1 MFKRLILLTF
11 SLIILNFY
19 TPNVVANECEGSPWS
34 KTILENNLKNT
45 KDNIPQKFPFLEER
59 NDTGIFLDFK
69 WDEDLKKIVI
79 KRNKD
84 KYPIVRFSLFNK
96 IEIKQGSIIKSIE
109 GNDLSNLSDDQLNA
123 ILFQNLN
130 SGSLQLELK
139 NGKKINVAAK
149 PYKLND
155 FKLVNFQL
163 NSIQNIDSKKGIIEI
178 SFESFFE
185 NNRPDLL
192 DTLIKNNF
200 DYDEGNEEAV
210 CESVLEQIN
219 FPIKALEYNEFK
231 YDEDVRKGLKNK
243 TKLKDSIINFVYD
256 NGNFRS
262 VRSESGVGFFRQEF
276 DFKKFPFDKQKLIIS
291 IISGIRSASDQNLIK
306 FADTAAVTFI
316 TPENGA
322 FLGLSNFKE
331 KNYLKEW
338 KVLSVD
344 IKSKEII
351 NENFYDKDLKKN
363 ITHNE
368 NTINLEINIV
378 REYKHYVYK
387 IIIPVF
393 LILCVAWFVLWIPTK
408 HFETR
413 LTTSMVA
420 LLSLIAYNFVFA
432 DDIPKLQYLTSLDK
446 YILLSYIFCC
456 IPTFMSIWCSRFIK
470 ISQAKVTRVNR
481 KIRIFGGLIY
491 LVSTMQIFYS

>member
-1 MFKRLILLTF
+1 MFKRLIILTF
-11 SLIILNFY
+11 SLIVLNFY
-19 TPNVVANECEGSPWS
+19 SSNSIANECDGSPWN
-34 KTILENNLKNT
+34 KTILDN
-45 KDNIPQKFPFLEER
+45 KDKHYEFSFLEER
-59 NDTGIFLDFK
+59 NDSGIFFDFK
-69 WDEDLKKIVI
+69 WDKDLKKIIV
-79 KRNKD
+79 RRDKD

-96 IEIKQGSIIKSIE
+96 LDIKQGSVIKSVE
-109 GNDLSNLSDDQLNA
+109 GNDLSTLSDDKLNA
-123 ILFQNLN
+123 IFLQNLN
-130 SGSLQLELK
+130 FGTLKLELK
-139 NGKKINVAAK
+139 NGNKITVEAK

-178 SFESFFE
+178 SFDSFFE

-192 DTLIKNNF
+192 NTLIKNNF
-200 DYDEGNEEAV
+200 DYDENNKEALCEAV
-210 CESVLEQIN
+210 SEWIAL
-219 FPIKALEYNEFK
+219 PIKAIEYNEFK

-243 TKLKDSIINFVYD
+243 TKLKDSVIDFSFNE
-256 NGNFRS
+256 GKFRV

-276 DFKKFPFDKQKLIIS
+276 DFKKFPFDKQKLIIN
-291 IISGIRSASDQNLIK
+291 ITSGIRSSSDKNLIK

-322 FLGLSNFKE
+322 FLGLDNFKE

-351 NENFYDKDLKKN
+351 NENYYDKDLKKN

-368 NTINLEINIV
+368 NTINLEINIE
-378 REYKHYVYK
+378 REYKHYIYK

-446 YILLSYIFCC
+446 YILLSYVFCC

-481 KIRIFGGLIY
+481 KIRTFGGLIY
-491 LVSTMQIFYS
+491 LVLSMQIFYS

>member
-11 SLIILNFY
+11 SLIVLNFY
-19 TPNVVANECEGSPWS
+19 SSNSIANECEGSPWS
-34 KTILENNLKNT
+34 KTILDN
-45 KDNIPQKFPFLEER
+45 KDKHYEFSFLEER
-59 NDTGIFLDFK
+59 NDSGIFFDFK
-69 WDEDLKKIVI
+69 WDKDLKKII
-79 KRNKD
+79 IRRDKD

-96 IEIKQGSIIKSIE
+96 LDIKQGSVIKSVE
-109 GNDLSNLSDDQLNA
+109 GNDLSTLSDDKLNA
-123 ILFQNLN
+123 IFLQNLN
-130 SGSLQLELK
+130 FGTLKLELK
-139 NGKKINVAAK
+139 NGNKITVEAK

-178 SFESFFE
+178 SFDSFFE

-192 DTLIKNNF
+192 NTLIKNNF
-200 DYDEGNEEAV
+200 DYDENNKEALCEAV
-210 CESVLEQIN
+210 SEWIAL
-219 FPIKALEYNEFK
+219 PIKAIEYNEFK

-243 TKLKDSIINFVYD
+243 TKLKDSVIDFSFNE
-256 NGNFRS
+256 GKFRV

-276 DFKKFPFDKQKLIIS
+276 DFKKFPFDKQKLIIN
-291 IISGIRSASDQNLIK
+291 ITSGIRSTSDTSLNK
-306 FADTAAVTFI
+306 TAKDTMAVTFI

-322 FLGLSNFKE
+322 FLGLDNFKE

-351 NENFYDKDLKKN
+351 NENYYDKDLKKN

-368 NTINLEINIV
+368 NTINLEINIE
-378 REYKHYVYK
+378 REYKHYIYK

-446 YILLSYIFCC
+446 YILLSYVFCC

-481 KIRIFGGLIY
+481 KIRTFGGLIY
-491 LVSTMQIFYS
+491 LVLSMQIFYS

>member
-19 TPNVVANECEGSPWS
+19 SSNVHANECEGSPWS
-34 KTILENNLKNT
+34 KTILEYKN
-45 KDNIPQKFPFLEER
+45 KHDEFPFLETR
-59 NDTGIFLDFK
+59 NDTGIFFDFE
-69 WDEDLKKIVI
+69 WDKDLKKIIVRRD
-79 KRNKD
+79 KN

-96 IEIKQGSIIKSIE
+96 LDIEQGSIIKSVE
-109 GNDLSNLSDDQLNA
+109 GNNLSKLSDDKIKSIFL
-123 ILFQNLN
+123 QNLN
-130 SGSLQLELK
+130 FGSLKLELK
-139 NGKKINVAAK
+139 NGKKITIEAK

-155 FKLVNFQL
+155 FKLVDFQL

-178 SFESFFE
+178 SFDSFFE

-192 DTLIKNNF
+192 NILIKNNF
-200 DYDEGNEEAV
+200 DYDESNKEALCEAV
-210 CESVLEQIN
+210 SEWITL
-219 FPIKALEYNEFK
+219 PIKAIKYNEFK

-243 TKLKDSIINFVYD
+243 TKLKDSVLDFSFNE
-256 NGNFRS
+256 GKFRV

-291 IISGIRSASDQNLIK
+291 VTSGIRSSSDKNLIK

-322 FLGLSNFKE
+322 FSTLNKFKE

-351 NENFYDKDLKKN
+351 DENFNDKDLKKN
-363 ITHNE
+363 IIHNE
-368 NTINLEINIV
+368 NTINLEINIE
-378 REYKHYVYK
+378 RQYKHYIYK

-446 YILLSYIFCC
+446 YILLSYVFCC

-470 ISQAKVTRVNR
+470 ISQAKVTRVNS
-481 KIRIFGGLIY
+481 KIRTFGGLIY
-491 LVSTMQIFYS
+491 LVLTMQIFYS

>member
-19 TPNVVANECEGSPWS
+19 NTHVIAEVCDEGSWG
-34 KTILENNLKNT
+34 KTIL
-45 KDNIPQKFPFLEER
+45 DNQDKHKKFPFLEER
-59 NDTGIFLDFK
+59 NDVGIFFDFK
-69 WDEDLKKIVI
+69 WDQGSKKIII
-79 KRNKD
+79 KRDNEN
-84 KYPIVRFSLFNK
+84 YPIVRFSLFNK
-96 IEIKQGSIIKSIE
+96 KEIKQGSTIGTIE
-109 GNDLSNLSDDQLNA
+109 GADLSKLNDTQLDT
-123 ILFQNLN
+123 IFTQNLN
-130 SGSLQLELK
+130 SDSINIELK
-139 NGKKINVAAK
+139 DGQKITVNAK

-155 FKLVNFQL
+155 FKLTNFKL

-178 SFESFFE
+178 SFDSFFE

-192 DTLIKNNF
+192 NILIKDNF
-200 DYDEGNEEAV
+200 DYDESNKEAL
-210 CESVLEQIN
+210 CEAASEWITL
-219 FPIKALEYNEFK
+219 PIKAIEYNEFK

-243 TKLKDSIINFVYD
+243 TKLKDSVIDFSFND
-256 NGNFRS
+256 GKFRV

-276 DFKKFPFDKQKLIIS
+276 DFKKFPFDKQKLIIN
-291 IISGIRSASDQNLIK
+291 ITSGTRSTSDTSLNK
-306 FADTAAVTFI
+306 TAKDTMAVTFI

-351 NENFYDKDLKKN
+351 DENYYDKDLKKN

-368 NTINLEINIV
+368 NTINLEINIE
-378 REYKHYVYK
+378 REYKHYIYK

-446 YILLSYIFCC
+446 YILLSYVFCC

-470 ISQAKVTRVNR
+470 ISQAKVTRVNS
-481 KIRIFGGLIY
+481 KIRVFGGLIY
-491 LVSTMQIFYS
+491 LVLTMQIFYS

>member
-11 SLIILNFY
+11 SLIVLNFY
-19 TPNVVANECEGSPWS
+19 SPNSIANECDGSPWN
-34 KTILENNLKNT
+34 KTILDN
-45 KDNIPQKFPFLEER
+45 KDKHDEFPFLEER
-59 NDTGIFLDFK
+59 NDAGIFFDFK
-69 WDEDLKKIVI
+69 WDKDLKKIIV
-79 KRNKD
+79 RRDKD

-96 IEIKQGSIIKSIE
+96 LDIEQGSIIKSVE
-109 GNDLSNLSDDQLNA
+109 GNDLSTLSDDKLKA
-123 ILFQNLN
+123 IFLQNLN
-130 SGSLQLELK
+130 FGSLKLELK
-139 NGKKINVAAK
+139 NGKKITVEAK

-178 SFESFFE
+178 SFDSFFE

-192 DTLIKNNF
+192 NTLIKNNF
-200 DYDEGNEEAV
+200 DYDENNKEALCEAV
-210 CESVLEQIN
+210 SEWIAL
-219 FPIKALEYNEFK
+219 PIKAIEYNEFK

-243 TKLKDSIINFVYD
+243 TKLKDSVIDFSFND
-256 NGNFRS
+256 GKFRV

-276 DFKKFPFDKQKLIIS
+276 DFKKFPFDKQKLIIN
-291 IISGIRSASDQNLIK
+291 ITSGTRSTSDTSLNK
-306 FADTAAVTFI
+306 TAKDTMAVTFI

-322 FLGLSNFKE
+322 FLGLSNFKK

-351 NENFYDKDLKKN
+351 DENYYDKDLKKN

-368 NTINLEINIV
+368 NTINLEINIE
-378 REYKHYVYK
+378 REYKHYIYK

-446 YILLSYIFCC
+446 YILLSYVFCC

-481 KIRIFGGLIY
+481 KIRTFGGLIY
-491 LVSTMQIFYS
+491 LVLTMQIFYS

>member
-11 SLIILNFY
+11 SLIVLNFY
-19 TPNVVANECEGSPWS
+19 SSNSIANECDGSPWN
-34 KTILENNLKNT
+34 KTILDN
-45 KDNIPQKFPFLEER
+45 KDKHYEFSFLEER
-59 NDTGIFLDFK
+59 NDSGIFFDFK
-69 WDEDLKKIVI
+69 WDKDLKKII
-79 KRNKD
+79 IRRDKD

-96 IEIKQGSIIKSIE
+96 LDIKQGSVIKSVE
-109 GNDLSNLSDDQLNA
+109 GNDLSTLSDDKLNA
-123 ILFQNLN
+123 IFLQNLN
-130 SGSLQLELK
+130 FGTLKLELK
-139 NGKKINVAAK
+139 NGNKITVEAK

-178 SFESFFE
+178 SFDSFFE

-192 DTLIKNNF
+192 NTLIKNNF
-200 DYDEGNEEAV
+200 DYDENNKEALCEAV
-210 CESVLEQIN
+210 SEWIAL
-219 FPIKALEYNEFK
+219 PIKAIEYNEFK

-243 TKLKDSIINFVYD
+243 TKLKDSVIDFSFNE
-256 NGNFRS
+256 GKFRV

-276 DFKKFPFDKQKLIIS
+276 DFKKFPFDKQKLIIN
-291 IISGIRSASDQNLIK
+291 ITSGIRSTSDTSLNK
-306 FADTAAVTFI
+306 TAKDTMAVTFI

-322 FLGLSNFKE
+322 FLGLDNFKE

-351 NENFYDKDLKKN
+351 NENYYDKDLKKN

-368 NTINLEINIV
+368 NTINLEINIE
-378 REYKHYVYK
+378 REYKHYIYK

-446 YILLSYIFCC
+446 YILLSYVFCC

-481 KIRIFGGLIY
+481 KIRTFGGLIY
-491 LVSTMQIFYS
+491 LVLSMQIFYS

>member
-19 TPNVVANECEGSPWS
+19 TTYVIAEVCDEGSWG
-34 KTILENNLKNT
+34 KTIL
-45 KDNIPQKFPFLEER
+45 DNQDKHKKFPFLEER
-59 NDTGIFLDFK
+59 NDVGIFFDFK
-69 WDEDLKKIVI
+69 WDEDLKKITV
-79 KRNKD
+79 RRDKD
-84 KYPIVRFSLFNK
+84 KYPIIRFSLFNK
-96 IEIKQGSIIKSIE
+96 LDIEQGSIIKSVE
-109 GNDLSNLSDDQLNA
+109 GNDLSTLSDDKLKA
-123 ILFQNLN
+123 IFLQNLN
-130 SGSLQLELK
+130 FGTLKLELK
-139 NGKKINVAAK
+139 NGKKITVEAK

-178 SFESFFE
+178 SFDSFFE

-192 DTLIKNNF
+192 NTLIKNNF
-200 DYDEGNEEAV
+200 DYDESNKEALCEAV
-210 CESVLEQIN
+210 SEWIAL
-219 FPIKALEYNEFK
+219 PIKAIEYNEFK

-243 TKLKDSIINFVYD
+243 TKLKDSVIDFSFND
-256 NGNFRS
+256 GKFRV

-276 DFKKFPFDKQKLIIS
+276 DFKKFPFDKQKLIIN
-291 IISGIRSASDQNLIK
+291 ITSGTRSTSDTSLNK
-306 FADTAAVTFI
+306 TAKDTMAVTFI

-351 NENFYDKDLKKN
+351 DENYYDKDLKKN

-368 NTINLEINIV
+368 NTINLEINIE
-378 REYKHYVYK
+378 REYKHYIYK

-446 YILLSYIFCC
+446 YILLSYVFCC

-470 ISQAKVTRVNR
+470 ISQAKVTRVNS
-481 KIRIFGGLIY
+481 KIRVIGGLIY
-491 LVSTMQIFYS
+491 LFSSMQIFY

>member
-19 TPNVVANECEGSPWS
+19 SQNVVANECEGSPWS
-34 KTILENNLKNT
+34 KTILDKHTQQE
-45 KDNIPQKFPFLEER
+45 FPFLEER
-59 NDTGIFLDFK
+59 NDIGIFFDFEWSSK
-69 WDEDLKKIVI
+69 LQKIII
-79 KRNKD
+79 KRD
-84 KYPIVRFSLFNK
+84 KNNYPVIRFSLFDKTNLK
-96 IEIKQGSIIKSIE
+96 NGSVIKKLNSV
-109 GNDLSNLSDDQLNA
+109 DLSTNSDEFIQLLSKVEGEFGDESNL
-123 ILFQNLN
+123 IEV
-130 SGSLQLELK
+130 ELI
-139 NGKKINVAAK
+139 NGKKISLKVK
-149 PYKLND
+149 PYKLNN

-192 DTLIKNNF
+192 DTLIKNKF

-210 CESVLEQIN
+210 CEAVLDQIIL
-219 FPIKALEYNEFK
+219 PIKALEYNEFK

-243 TKLKDSIINFVYD
+243 TKLKDSVINFTYD
-256 NGNFRS
+256 KGNFRV

-276 DFKKFPFDKQKLIIS
+276 DFKRFPFDKQKLIINVA
-291 IISGIRSASDQNLIK
+291 SGIRSSSDKSLIK
-306 FADTAAVTFI
+306 FAKDTAAVTFI

-322 FLGLSNFKE
+322 FLGLSNFKD

-344 IKSKEII
+344 IKSNEII
-351 NENFYDKDLKKN
+351 DENYYDKDLKNN
-363 ITHNE
+363 ISHNE
-368 NTINLEINIV
+368 NTINLEINIE
-378 REYKHYVYK
+378 REYKHYIYK

-446 YILLSYIFCC
+446 YILLSYVFCC

-470 ISQAKVTRVNR
+470 ISQAKVTRVNS
-481 KIRIFGGLIY
+481 KIRTFGGLIY
-491 LVSTMQIFYS
+491 LVLTMQIFYF

>member
-11 SLIILNFY
+11 SLFVLNFY
-19 TPNVVANECEGSPWS
+19 SSNSIANECEGSPWS
-34 KTILENNLKNT
+34 KTILDN
-45 KDNIPQKFPFLEER
+45 KDNHYEFPFLEER
-59 NDTGIFLDFK
+59 NDVGIFFDFK
-69 WDEDLKKIVI
+69 WDEDLKKITV
-79 KRNKD
+79 RRDKD

-96 IEIKQGSIIKSIE
+96 LDIEQGSIIKSVE
-109 GNDLSNLSDDQLNA
+109 GNDLSTLSDDRLKA
-123 ILFQNLN
+123 IFLQNLN
-130 SGSLQLELK
+130 FGTLKLELK
-139 NGKKINVAAK
+139 NGKKITVEAK

-178 SFESFFE
+178 SFDSFFE

-192 DTLIKNNF
+192 NTLIKNNF
-200 DYDEGNEEAV
+200 DYDENNKEALCEAV
-210 CESVLEQIN
+210 SEWIAL
-219 FPIKALEYNEFK
+219 PIKAIEYNEFK

-243 TKLKDSIINFVYD
+243 TKLKDSVIDFSFND
-256 NGNFRS
+256 GKFRV

-276 DFKKFPFDKQKLIIS
+276 DFKKFPFDKQKLIIN
-291 IISGIRSASDQNLIK
+291 ITSGTRSTSDTSLNK
-306 FADTAAVTFI
+306 TAKDTMAVTFI

-351 NENFYDKDLKKN
+351 DENYYDKDLKKN

-368 NTINLEINIV
+368 NTINLEINIE
-378 REYKHYVYK
+378 REYKHYIYK

-446 YILLSYIFCC
+446 YILLSYVFCC

-481 KIRIFGGLIY
+481 KIRTFGGLIY
-491 LVSTMQIFYS
+491 LVLTMQIFYS

>member
-11 SLIILNFY
+11 SLIVLNFY
-19 TPNVVANECEGSPWS
+19 SSSSIANECEGSPWS
-34 KTILENNLKNT
+34 KTILEN
-45 KDNIPQKFPFLEER
+45 KDKHHEFPFLEER
-59 NDTGIFLDFK
+59 NDVGIFFDFK
-69 WDEDLKKIVI
+69 WDKDLKKII
-79 KRNKD
+79 IRRDKD

-96 IEIKQGSIIKSIE
+96 LDIEQGSIIKSVE
-109 GNDLSNLSDDQLNA
+109 GNDLSKLSDDKLNA
-123 ILFQNLN
+123 IFLQNLN
-130 SGSLQLELK
+130 FGSLKLELK
-139 NGKKINVAAK
+139 NGKKITVEAK

-178 SFESFFE
+178 SFDSFFE

-192 DTLIKNNF
+192 NTLIKNNF
-200 DYDEGNEEAV
+200 DYDENNKEALCEAV
-210 CESVLEQIN
+210 SEWIAL
-219 FPIKALEYNEFK
+219 PIKAIEYNEFK

-243 TKLKDSIINFVYD
+243 TKLKDSIIDFSFND
-256 NGNFRS
+256 GKFRV

-276 DFKKFPFDKQKLIIS
+276 DFKKFPFDKQKLIINITS
-291 IISGIRSASDQNLIK
+291 GTRSTSDISLIK
-306 FADTAAVTFI
+306 FAKDTAAVTFI
-316 TPENGA
+316 TPENGT
-322 FLGLSNFKE
+322 FLDLNKFID

-338 KVLSVD
+338 RVLSVD

-351 NENFYDKDLKKN
+351 DENFNDKDLKKN

-368 NTINLEINIV
+368 NTINLEINIE
-378 REYKHYVYK
+378 REYKHYIYK

-446 YILLSYIFCC
+446 YILLSYVFCC

-470 ISQAKVTRVNR
+470 ISQAKVTRVNS
-481 KIRIFGGLIY
+481 KIRTFGGLIY
-491 LVSTMQIFYS
+491 LVLTMQIFYF

>member
-11 SLIILNFY
+11 SLIVLNFY
-19 TPNVVANECEGSPWS
+19 SSNSIANECEGSPWS
-34 KTILENNLKNT
+34 KTILDN
-45 KDNIPQKFPFLEER
+45 KDNHYEFPFLEER
-59 NDTGIFLDFK
+59 NDVGIFFDFK
-69 WDEDLKKIVI
+69 WDKDLKKIIV
-79 KRNKD
+79 RRDKD

-96 IEIKQGSIIKSIE
+96 LDIEQGSIIKSVE
-109 GNDLSNLSDDQLNA
+109 GNDLSTLSDDKLKA
-123 ILFQNLN
+123 IFLQNLN
-130 SGSLQLELK
+130 FGTLKLELK
-139 NGKKINVAAK
+139 NGKKITVEAK

-178 SFESFFE
+178 SFDSFFE

-192 DTLIKNNF
+192 NTLIKNNF
-200 DYDEGNEEAV
+200 DYDENNKEALCEAV
-210 CESVLEQIN
+210 SEWIAL
-219 FPIKALEYNEFK
+219 PIKAIEYNEFK

-243 TKLKDSIINFVYD
+243 TKLKDSVIDFSFND
-256 NGNFRS
+256 GKFRV

-276 DFKKFPFDKQKLIIS
+276 DFKKFPFDKQKLIIN
-291 IISGIRSASDQNLIK
+291 ITSGTRSTSDTSLNK
-306 FADTAAVTFI
+306 TAKDTMAVTFI

-351 NENFYDKDLKKN
+351 DENYYDKDLKKN

-368 NTINLEINIV
+368 NTINLEINIE
-378 REYKHYVYK
+378 REYKHYIYK

-446 YILLSYIFCC
+446 YILLSYVFCC

-481 KIRIFGGLIY
+481 KIRTFGGLIY
-491 LVSTMQIFYS
+491 LVLTMQIFYS

>member
-11 SLIILNFY
+11 SLIVLNFY
-19 TPNVVANECEGSPWS
+19 SSNSIANECVGSPWS
-34 KTILENNLKNT
+34 KTILDKHVQQE
-45 KDNIPQKFPFLEER
+45 FPFLETR

-69 WDEDLKKIVI
+69 WDKDLKKII
-79 KRNKD
+79 LKRDNNE
-84 KYPIVRFSLFNK
+84 YPIVRFSLFNK
-96 IEIKQGSIIKSIE
+96 SEIKQGSVIKSVE
-109 GNDLSNLSDDQLNA
+109 GNDLSKLSDNKLNT
-123 ILFQNLN
+123 LFLQNLN
-130 SGSLQLELK
+130 FGSIKLELK
-139 NGKKINVAAK
+139 NGKKITVEAK

-210 CESVLEQIN
+210 CEAVLDQIIL
-219 FPIKALEYNEFK
+219 PIKALEYNEFK

-243 TKLKDSIINFVYD
+243 TKLKDSVINFAYD
-256 NGNFRS
+256 KGNFRS

-291 IISGIRSASDQNLIK
+291 VTSGIRSSSDKSLIK

-322 FLGLSNFKE
+322 FIGLANFKE

-344 IKSKEII
+344 IKSNEII
-351 NENFYDKDLKKN
+351 DKNYYDKDLKKN

-368 NTINLEINIV
+368 NTINLEINIE
-378 REYKHYVYK
+378 REYKHYIYK

-408 HFETR
+408 YFETR

-446 YILLSYIFCC
+446 YILLSYVFCC

-470 ISQAKVTRVNR
+470 ISQAKVTRVNS
-481 KIRIFGGLIY
+481 KIRTFGGLIY
-491 LVSTMQIFYS
+491 LVLTMQIFLMK

>member
-19 TPNVVANECEGSPWS
+19 SSNSIANECKGSPWS
-34 KTILENNLKNT
+34 KTILDNKN
-45 KDNIPQKFPFLEER
+45 KHYDFPFLEER
-59 NDTGIFLDFK
+59 NDIGIFFEFN
-69 WDEDLKKIVI
+69 WDKDLQKIII
-79 KRNKD
+79 KRDKD
-84 KYPIVRFSLFNK
+84 NYPIVRFSLFNK
-96 IEIKQGSIIKSIE
+96 EEIKQGSIIKYFFNGALE
-109 GNDLSNLSDDQLNA
+109 GAIQILDLSKLSDDKIMQEFSEEYNA
-123 ILFQNLN
+123 SI
-130 SGSLQLELK
+130 ELK
-139 NGKKINVAAK
+139 NGKLLEIEPNE
-149 PYKLND
+149 YKLNN
-155 FKLVNFQL
+155 FKLTNFEL
-163 NSIQNIDSKKGIIEI
+163 NSIQNIDSKKGIMEI
-178 SFESFFE
+178 SFNSYFE

-192 DTLIKNNF
+192 NTLILNDF
-200 DYDEGNEEAV
+200 DYQENNSEAV
-210 CESVLEQIN
+210 CESVKEWVN
-219 FPIKALEYNEFK
+219 FPINALEFNEFK

-243 TKLKDSIINFVYD
+243 TKLKDSVVDFTFD
-256 NGNFRS
+256 KGNFRV

-291 IISGIRSASDQNLIK
+291 ITSGTRSTSDASLNK
-306 FADTAAVTFI
+306 TGDTGAVTFI

-322 FLGLSNFKE
+322 YIGLNNFKN

-338 KVLSVD
+338 SVKSVD
-344 IKSKEII
+344 IKSNEII
-351 NENFYDKDLKKN
+351 DKNYYDKDLKKN

-368 NTINLEINIV
+368 NTINLEINIE
-378 REYKHYVYK
+378 REYKHYIYK

-393 LILCVAWFVLWIPTK
+393 LILCVAWFILWIPTK

-446 YILLSYIFCC
+446 YILLSYVFCC

-470 ISQAKVTRVNR
+470 ISQAKVTRVNS
-481 KIRIFGGLIY
+481 KIRVFGGLIY
-491 LVSTMQIFYS
+491 LVLTMQIFYS

>member
-11 SLIILNFY
+11 SLIVLNFY
-19 TPNVVANECEGSPWS
+19 SSNSIANECDGSPWN
-34 KTILENNLKNT
+34 KTILDN
-45 KDNIPQKFPFLEER
+45 KDKHYEFSFLEER
-59 NDTGIFLDFK
+59 NDSGIFFDFK
-69 WDEDLKKIVI
+69 WDKDLKKIIV
-79 KRNKD
+79 RRDKD

-96 IEIKQGSIIKSIE
+96 LDIKQGSVIKSVE
-109 GNDLSNLSDDQLNA
+109 GNDLSTLSDDKLNA
-123 ILFQNLN
+123 IFLQNLN
-130 SGSLQLELK
+130 FGTLKLELK
-139 NGKKINVAAK
+139 NGNKITVEAK

-178 SFESFFE
+178 SFDSFFE

-192 DTLIKNNF
+192 NTLIKNNF
-200 DYDEGNEEAV
+200 DYDENNKEALCEAV
-210 CESVLEQIN
+210 SEWIAL
-219 FPIKALEYNEFK
+219 PIKAIEYNEFK

-243 TKLKDSIINFVYD
+243 TKLKDSVIDFSFNE
-256 NGNFRS
+256 GKFRV

-276 DFKKFPFDKQKLIIS
+276 DFKKFPFDKQKLIIN
-291 IISGIRSASDQNLIK
+291 ITSGIRSTSDTSLNK
-306 FADTAAVTFI
+306 TAKDTMAVTFI

-322 FLGLSNFKE
+322 FLGLDNFKE

-351 NENFYDKDLKKN
+351 NENYYDKDLKKN

-368 NTINLEINIV
+368 NTINLEINIE
-378 REYKHYVYK
+378 REYKHYIYK

-446 YILLSYIFCC
+446 YILLSYVFCC

-481 KIRIFGGLIY
+481 KIRTFGGLIY
-491 LVSTMQIFYS
+491 LVLSMQIFYS

>member
-11 SLIILNFY
+11 SLIVLNFY
-19 TPNVVANECEGSPWS
+19 SSNSIANECDGSPWN
-34 KTILENNLKNT
+34 KTILDN
-45 KDNIPQKFPFLEER
+45 KDKHYEFSFLEER
-59 NDTGIFLDFK
+59 NDSGIFFDFK
-69 WDEDLKKIVI
+69 WDKDLKKIIV
-79 KRNKD
+79 RRDKD

-96 IEIKQGSIIKSIE
+96 LDIKQGSVIKSVE
-109 GNDLSNLSDDQLNA
+109 GNDLSTLSDDKLNA
-123 ILFQNLN
+123 IFLQNLN
-130 SGSLQLELK
+130 FGTLKLELK
-139 NGKKINVAAK
+139 NGNKITVEAK

-178 SFESFFE
+178 SFDSFFE

-192 DTLIKNNF
+192 NTLIKNNF
-200 DYDEGNEEAV
+200 DYDENNKEALCEAV
-210 CESVLEQIN
+210 SEWIAL
-219 FPIKALEYNEFK
+219 PIKAIEYNEFK

-243 TKLKDSIINFVYD
+243 TKLKDSVIDFSFNE
-256 NGNFRS
+256 GKFRV

-276 DFKKFPFDKQKLIIS
+276 DFKKFPFDKQKLIIN
-291 IISGIRSASDQNLIK
+291 ITSGIRSSSDKNLIK

-322 FLGLSNFKE
+322 FLGLDNFKE

-351 NENFYDKDLKKN
+351 NENYYDKDLKKN

-368 NTINLEINIV
+368 NTINLEINIE
-378 REYKHYVYK
+378 REYKHYIYK

-446 YILLSYIFCC
+446 YILLSYVFCC

-481 KIRIFGGLIY
+481 KIRTFGGLIY
-491 LVSTMQIFYS
+491 LVLSMQIFYS

>member
-1 MFKRLILLTF
+1 VI
-11 SLIILNFY
+11 
-19 TPNVVANECEGSPWS
+19 ANECEGSPWS
-34 KTILENNLKNT
+34 KTILDN
-45 KDNIPQKFPFLEER
+45 KDKHYEFPFLEER
-59 NDTGIFLDFK
+59 NDIGIFLDFK
-69 WDEDLKKIVI
+69 WNEDLKEIII
-79 KRNKD
+79 KRDKD
-84 KYPIVRFSLFNK
+84 KYPVVRFSLFNK
-96 IEIKQGSIIKSIE
+96 VEIEQGSIIKSVE
-109 GNDLSNLSDDQLNA
+109 GDDLSKLSDAKLSA
-123 ILFQNLN
+123 IFSQNLN
-130 SGSLQLELK
+130 SDSIYIQLK
-139 NGKKINVAAK
+139 NGKKITVEAK
-149 PYKLND
+149 PYKLNN

-178 SFESFFE
+178 SFDSFFE

-192 DTLIKNNF
+192 NTLIKNNF

-210 CESVLEQIN
+210 CEAVSEWITL
-219 FPIKALEYNEFK
+219 PIKALEYNEFK

-243 TKLKDSIINFVYD
+243 TKLKDSVINFTFD
-256 NGNFRS
+256 KGDFRV

-276 DFKKFPFDKQKLIIS
+276 DFKKFPFDKQKLIIN
-291 IISGIRSASDQNLIK
+291 ISSGTRSTSNPSLNKTAK
-306 FADTAAVTFI
+306 DTSAVTFI

-322 FLGLSNFKE
+322 FISLNNFKD

-338 KVLSVD
+338 HVLSVD

-351 NENFYDKDLKKN
+351 DKNYYDKDLKKN

-368 NTINLEINIV
+368 NTINLEINIE
-378 REYKHYVYK
+378 REYKHYIYK

-393 LILCVAWFVLWIPTK
+393 LILCVAWFVLWIPTI

-446 YILLSYIFCC
+446 YILLSYVFCC

-470 ISQAKVTRVNR
+470 ISQAKVTRVNS

-491 LVSTMQIFYS
+491 LILTMQIFYS

>member
-11 SLIILNFY
+11 SLIVLNFY
-19 TPNVVANECEGSPWS
+19 SSNSIANECEGSPWS
-34 KTILENNLKNT
+34 KTILDN
-45 KDNIPQKFPFLEER
+45 KDNHYEFPFLEER
-59 NDTGIFLDFK
+59 NDAGIFFDFK
-69 WDEDLKKIVI
+69 WDKDLKKIIV
-79 KRNKD
+79 RRDKD

-96 IEIKQGSIIKSIE
+96 LDIEQGSIIKSVE
-109 GNDLSNLSDDQLNA
+109 GNDLSTLSDDRLKA
-123 ILFQNLN
+123 IFLQNLN
-130 SGSLQLELK
+130 FGTLKLELK
-139 NGKKINVAAK
+139 NGKKITVEAK

-178 SFESFFE
+178 SFDSFFE

-192 DTLIKNNF
+192 NTLIKNNF
-200 DYDEGNEEAV
+200 DYDENNKEALCEAV
-210 CESVLEQIN
+210 SEWIAL
-219 FPIKALEYNEFK
+219 PIKAIEYNEFK

-243 TKLKDSIINFVYD
+243 TKLKDSVIDFSFND
-256 NGNFRS
+256 GKFRV

-276 DFKKFPFDKQKLIIS
+276 DFKKFPFDKQKLIIN
-291 IISGIRSASDQNLIK
+291 ITSGTRSTSDTSLNK
-306 FADTAAVTFI
+306 TAKDTMAVTFI

-351 NENFYDKDLKKN
+351 DENYYDKDLKKN

-368 NTINLEINIV
+368 NTINLEINIE
-378 REYKHYVYK
+378 REYKHYIYK

-446 YILLSYIFCC
+446 YILLSYVFCC

-481 KIRIFGGLIY
+481 KIRTFGGLIY
-491 LVSTMQIFYS
+491 LVLTMQIFYS

>member
-19 TPNVVANECEGSPWS
+19 SSNSIANECEGSPWN
-34 KTILENNLKNT
+34 KTILDN
-45 KDNIPQKFPFLEER
+45 KDKHYEFPFLEER
-59 NDTGIFLDFK
+59 NDAGIFFDFK
-69 WDEDLKKIVI
+69 WDEDLKKIIV
-79 KRNKD
+79 RRDKD

-96 IEIKQGSIIKSIE
+96 LDIEQGSIIKSVE
-109 GNDLSNLSDDQLNA
+109 GNDLSTLSDDKLKA
-123 ILFQNLN
+123 IFLQNLN
-130 SGSLQLELK
+130 FGSVKLELK
-139 NGKKINVAAK
+139 NGKKITVEAK

-178 SFESFFE
+178 SFDSFFE

-192 DTLIKNNF
+192 NTLIKNNF
-200 DYDEGNEEAV
+200 DYDENNKEALCEAV
-210 CESVLEQIN
+210 SEWIAL
-219 FPIKALEYNEFK
+219 PIKAIEYNEFK

-243 TKLKDSIINFVYD
+243 TKLKDSVIDFSFNE
-256 NGNFRS
+256 GKFRV

-276 DFKKFPFDKQKLIIS
+276 DFKKFPFDKQKLIIN
-291 IISGIRSASDQNLIK
+291 ITSGIRSTSDTSLNK
-306 FADTAAVTFI
+306 TTKDTMAVTFI

-322 FLGLSNFKE
+322 FLGLNNFKK

-338 KVLSVD
+338 EVLSVD

-351 NENFYDKDLKKN
+351 DENYYDKDLKKN

-368 NTINLEINIV
+368 NTINLEINIE
-378 REYKHYVYK
+378 REYKHYIYK

-446 YILLSYIFCC
+446 YILLSYVFCC

-481 KIRIFGGLIY
+481 KIRTFGGLIY
-491 LVSTMQIFYS
+491 LVLTMQIFYS

>member
-19 TPNVVANECEGSPWS
+19 SSNSFANECEGSPWS
-34 KTILENNLKNT
+34 KTILKY
-45 KDNIPQKFPFLEER
+45 KDNHDEFPFLEER
-59 NDTGIFLDFK
+59 NDAGIFFDFE
-69 WDEDLKKIVI
+69 WDKDLKKIIVRRD
-79 KRNKD
+79 KN

-96 IEIKQGSIIKSIE
+96 LDIEQGSIIKSVE
-109 GNDLSNLSDDQLNA
+109 GNDLSKLSDDKIKSIFL
-123 ILFQNLN
+123 QNLN
-130 SGSLQLELK
+130 FGSLKLELK
-139 NGKKINVAAK
+139 NGKKITVEAK

-178 SFESFFE
+178 SFDSFFE

-192 DTLIKNNF
+192 NTLIKNNF
-200 DYDEGNEEAV
+200 DYDESNEEAL
-210 CESVLEQIN
+210 CEAVSEWITL
-219 FPIKALEYNEFK
+219 PIKAIEYNEFK

-243 TKLKDSIINFVYD
+243 TKLKDSVIDFSFNE
-256 NGNFRS
+256 GKFRV

-276 DFKKFPFDKQKLIIS
+276 DFKKFPFDKQKLIIN
-291 IISGIRSASDQNLIK
+291 ITSGTRSTSDTSLNK
-306 FADTAAVTFI
+306 TAKDTMAVTFI

-322 FLGLSNFKE
+322 FSSLNKFKD

-351 NENFYDKDLKKN
+351 DENYYDKDLKKN

-368 NTINLEINIV
+368 NTINLVINIE
-378 REYKHYVYK
+378 REYKHYIYK

-446 YILLSYIFCC
+446 YILLSYVFCC

-470 ISQAKVTRVNR
+470 ISQAKVTRVNS
-481 KIRIFGGLIY
+481 KIRTFGGLIY
-491 LVSTMQIFYS
+491 LMLTMQIFYS

>member
-11 SLIILNFY
+11 SLIVLNFY
-19 TPNVVANECEGSPWS
+19 SSNSIANECEGSPWS
-34 KTILENNLKNT
+34 KTILDN
-45 KDNIPQKFPFLEER
+45 KDNHYEFPFLEER
-59 NDTGIFLDFK
+59 NDAGIFFDFK
-69 WDEDLKKIVI
+69 WDKDLKKIIV
-79 KRNKD
+79 RRDKD

-96 IEIKQGSIIKSIE
+96 LDIEQGSIIKSVE
-109 GNDLSNLSDDQLNA
+109 GNDLSTLSDDKLKA
-123 ILFQNLN
+123 IFLQNLN
-130 SGSLQLELK
+130 FGTLKLELK
-139 NGKKINVAAK
+139 NGKKITVEAK

-178 SFESFFE
+178 SFDSFFE

-192 DTLIKNNF
+192 NTLIKNNF
-200 DYDEGNEEAV
+200 DYDENNKEALCEAV
-210 CESVLEQIN
+210 SEWIAL
-219 FPIKALEYNEFK
+219 PIKAIEYNEFK

-243 TKLKDSIINFVYD
+243 TKLKDSVIDFSFND
-256 NGNFRS
+256 GKFRV

-276 DFKKFPFDKQKLIIS
+276 DFKKFPFDKQKLIIN
-291 IISGIRSASDQNLIK
+291 ITSGTRSTSDTSLNK
-306 FADTAAVTFI
+306 TAKDTMAVTFI

-322 FLGLSNFKE
+322 FLGLSNFKK

-351 NENFYDKDLKKN
+351 DENYYDKDLKKN

-368 NTINLEINIV
+368 NTINLEINIE
-378 REYKHYVYK
+378 REYKHYIYK

-446 YILLSYIFCC
+446 YILLSYVFCC

-481 KIRIFGGLIY
+481 KIRTFGGLIY
-491 LVSTMQIFYS
+491 LVLTMQIFYS

>member
-11 SLIILNFY
+11 SLIVLNFY
-19 TPNVVANECEGSPWS
+19 SSNSIANECDGSPWN
-34 KTILENNLKNT
+34 KTILDN
-45 KDNIPQKFPFLEER
+45 KDKHYEFSFLEER
-59 NDTGIFLDFK
+59 NDSGIFFDFK
-69 WDEDLKKIVI
+69 WDKDLKKIIV
-79 KRNKD
+79 RRDKD

-96 IEIKQGSIIKSIE
+96 LDIKQGSVIKSVE
-109 GNDLSNLSDDQLNA
+109 GNDLSTLSDDKLNA
-123 ILFQNLN
+123 IFLQNLN
-130 SGSLQLELK
+130 FGTLKLELK
-139 NGKKINVAAK
+139 NGNKITVEAK

-178 SFESFFE
+178 SFDSFFE

-192 DTLIKNNF
+192 NTLIKNNF
-200 DYDEGNEEAV
+200 DYDENNKEALCEAV
-210 CESVLEQIN
+210 SEWIAL
-219 FPIKALEYNEFK
+219 PIKAIEYNEFK

-243 TKLKDSIINFVYD
+243 TKLKDSVIDFSFNE
-256 NGNFRS
+256 GKFRV

-276 DFKKFPFDKQKLIIS
+276 DFKKFPFDKQKLIIN
-291 IISGIRSASDQNLIK
+291 ITSGIRSTSDTSLNK
-306 FADTAAVTFI
+306 TAKDTMAVTFI

-322 FLGLSNFKE
+322 FLGLDNFKE

-351 NENFYDKDLKKN
+351 NENYYDKDLKKN

-368 NTINLEINIV
+368 NTINLEINIE
-378 REYKHYVYK
+378 REYKHYIYK

-446 YILLSYIFCC
+446 YILLSYVFCC

-470 ISQAKVTRVNR
+470 ISQAKVTRVNS
-481 KIRIFGGLIY
+481 KIRTFGGLIY
-491 LVSTMQIFYS
+491 LVLTMQIFYS

>member
-11 SLIILNFY
+11 SLIVLNFY
-19 TPNVVANECEGSPWS
+19 SPNSIANECEGSPWS
-34 KTILENNLKNT
+34 KTILDN
-45 KDNIPQKFPFLEER
+45 KDKHYEFPFLEER
-59 NDTGIFLDFK
+59 NDVGIFFDFK
-69 WDEDLKKIVI
+69 WDKDLKKIIV
-79 KRNKD
+79 RRDKD

-96 IEIKQGSIIKSIE
+96 LDIEQGSIIKSVE
-109 GNDLSNLSDDQLNA
+109 GNDLSKLSDDKIKSIFL
-123 ILFQNLN
+123 QNLN
-130 SGSLQLELK
+130 FGTLKLELK
-139 NGKKINVAAK
+139 NGKKITVEAK

-178 SFESFFE
+178 SFDSFFE

-192 DTLIKNNF
+192 NTLIKNNF
-200 DYDEGNEEAV
+200 DYDENNKEALCEAV
-210 CESVLEQIN
+210 SEWIAL
-219 FPIKALEYNEFK
+219 PIKAIEYNEFK

-243 TKLKDSIINFVYD
+243 TKLKDSVIDFSFND
-256 NGNFRS
+256 GKFRV
-262 VRSESGVGFFRQEF
+262 VRSESGVGFLRQKF
-276 DFKKFPFDKQKLIIS
+276 DFKRFPFDKQKLIIN
-291 IISGIRSASDQNLIK
+291 ITSGTRSTSDTSLNK
-306 FADTAAVTFI
+306 TAKDTMAVTFI

-322 FLGLSNFKE
+322 FLGLNNFKE

-351 NENFYDKDLKKN
+351 DENYYDKDLKKN

-368 NTINLEINIV
+368 NTINLEINIE
-378 REYKHYVYK
+378 REYKHYIYK

-446 YILLSYIFCC
+446 YILLSYVFCC

-481 KIRIFGGLIY
+481 KIRTFGGLIY
-491 LVSTMQIFYS
+491 LVLTMQIFYS

>member
-11 SLIILNFY
+11 SLIVLNFY
-19 TPNVVANECEGSPWS
+19 SSNSIANECEGSPWS
-34 KTILENNLKNT
+34 KTILDN
-45 KDNIPQKFPFLEER
+45 KDNHYEFPFLEER
-59 NDTGIFLDFK
+59 NDAGIFFDFK
-69 WDEDLKKIVI
+69 WDKDLKKIIV
-79 KRNKD
+79 RRDKD

-96 IEIKQGSIIKSIE
+96 LDIEQGSIIKSVE
-109 GNDLSNLSDDQLNA
+109 GNDLSTLSDDKLKA
-123 ILFQNLN
+123 IFLQNLN
-130 SGSLQLELK
+130 FGTLKLELK
-139 NGKKINVAAK
+139 NGKKITVEAK

-178 SFESFFE
+178 SFDSFFE

-192 DTLIKNNF
+192 NTLIKNNF
-200 DYDEGNEEAV
+200 DYDENNKEALCEAV
-210 CESVLEQIN
+210 SEWIAL
-219 FPIKALEYNEFK
+219 PIKAIEYNEFK

-243 TKLKDSIINFVYD
+243 TKLKDSVIDFSFND
-256 NGNFRS
+256 GKFRV

-276 DFKKFPFDKQKLIIS
+276 DFKKFPFDKQKLIIN
-291 IISGIRSASDQNLIK
+291 ITSGTRSTSDTSLNK
-306 FADTAAVTFI
+306 TAKDTMAVTFI

-322 FLGLSNFKE
+322 FLGLSNFKK

-351 NENFYDKDLKKN
+351 DENYYDKDLKKN

-368 NTINLEINIV
+368 NTINLEINIE
-378 REYKHYVYK
+378 REYKHYIYK

-446 YILLSYIFCC
+446 YISLSYVFCC

-481 KIRIFGGLIY
+481 KIRTFGGLIY
-491 LVSTMQIFYS
+491 LVLTMQIFYS

>member
-11 SLIILNFY
+11 SLIFLNFLSS
-19 TPNVVANECEGSPWS
+19 NSIANECEGSPWS
-34 KTILENNLKNT
+34 KDILDKHV
-45 KDNIPQKFPFLEER
+45 QKEFPFLETR
-59 NDTGIFLDFK
+59 NDIGVFFDFK
-69 WDEDLKKIVI
+69 WSSKLQKIII
-79 KRNKD
+79 KRDKD
-84 KYPIVRFSLFNK
+84 NYPIIRFSLFNK
-96 IEIKQGSIIKSIE
+96 EDIKQGSVIKYFNNEALEVDFLSL
-109 GNDLSNLSDDQLNA
+109 DLSKLSDDQIRQKFSEQYNA
-123 ILFQNLN
+123 TI
-130 SGSLQLELK
+130 ELK
-139 NGKKINVAAK
+139 NGKRILIEPNE
-149 PYKLND
+149 YKLND
-155 FKLVNFQL
+155 FKLVDFKL
-163 NSIQNIDSKKGIIEI
+163 RSIQNIDSKKGIIEI

-192 DTLIKNNF
+192 DTLLRNNF
-200 DYDEGNEEAV
+200 DYNESNREAI
-210 CESVLEQIN
+210 CEVGSEWITL
-219 FPIKALEYNEFK
+219 PIKAIEYNEFK

-243 TKLKDSIINFVYD
+243 TKLKDSVLDFSFNE
-256 NGNFRS
+256 GKFRV

-291 IISGIRSASDQNLIK
+291 VTSNIRSSSDKNLIK
-306 FADTAAVTFI
+306 FADTAAVTFV

-322 FLGLSNFKE
+322 FLGLNKFKD

-344 IKSKEII
+344 IKSNEII
-351 NENFYDKDLKKN
+351 DKNYYDKDLKKN

-368 NTINLEINIV
+368 NTINLEINIE
-378 REYKHYVYK
+378 REYKHYIYK

-446 YILLSYIFCC
+446 YILLSYVFCC

-481 KIRIFGGLIY
+481 KIRTFGGLIY
-491 LVSTMQIFYS
+491 LVLTMQIFYS

>member
-11 SLIILNFY
+11 SLIVLNFY
-19 TPNVVANECEGSPWS
+19 SSNSIANECDGSPWN
-34 KTILENNLKNT
+34 KTILDN
-45 KDNIPQKFPFLEER
+45 KDKHYEFSFLEER
-59 NDTGIFLDFK
+59 NDSGIFFDFK
-69 WDEDLKKIVI
+69 WDKDIKKIIVRRD
-79 KRNKD
+79 KN

-96 IEIKQGSIIKSIE
+96 LDIEQGSIIKSVE
-109 GNDLSNLSDDQLNA
+109 GNDLSKLSDEKIKSIFL
-123 ILFQNLN
+123 QNLN
-130 SGSLQLELK
+130 FGSVKLELK
-139 NGKKINVAAK
+139 NGKKITVEAK

-178 SFESFFE
+178 SFDSFFE

-192 DTLIKNNF
+192 NTLIKNNF
-200 DYDEGNEEAV
+200 DYDESNEEAL
-210 CESVLEQIN
+210 CEAVSEWITL
-219 FPIKALEYNEFK
+219 PIKAIEYNEFK

-243 TKLKDSIINFVYD
+243 TKLKDSVIDFSFNE
-256 NGNFRS
+256 GKFRV

-276 DFKKFPFDKQKLIIS
+276 DFKKFPFDKQKLIIN
-291 IISGIRSASDQNLIK
+291 ITSGTRSTSDTSLNK
-306 FADTAAVTFI
+306 TAKDTMGVTFI

-322 FLGLSNFKE
+322 FLGLSNFKY

-351 NENFYDKDLKKN
+351 DENYYDKDLKKN

-368 NTINLEINIV
+368 NTINLEINIE
-378 REYKHYVYK
+378 REYKHYIYK

-446 YILLSYIFCC
+446 YILLSYVFCC

-481 KIRIFGGLIY
+481 KIRTFGGLIY
-491 LVSTMQIFYS
+491 LVLTMQIFYS

>member
-11 SLIILNFY
+11 SLILLNFY
-19 TPNVVANECEGSPWS
+19 SSNSIANECEGSPWS
-34 KTILENNLKNT
+34 KTILDKHAQQE
-45 KDNIPQKFPFLEER
+45 FPFLEER

-69 WDEDLKKIVI
+69 WDEDLKKIIVRRD
-79 KRNKD
+79 KN

-96 IEIKQGSIIKSIE
+96 LDIEQGSIIKSVE
-109 GNDLSNLSDDQLNA
+109 GNDLSKLSDDKIKSIFL
-123 ILFQNLN
+123 QNLN
-130 SGSLQLELK
+130 FGSLKLELK
-139 NGKKINVAAK
+139 NGKKITVEAK

-178 SFESFFE
+178 SFDSFFE

-192 DTLIKNNF
+192 NTLIKNNF
-200 DYDEGNEEAV
+200 DYDENNKEALCEAV
-210 CESVLEQIN
+210 SEWIAL
-219 FPIKALEYNEFK
+219 PIKAIEYNEFK

-243 TKLKDSIINFVYD
+243 TKLKDSVIDFSFND
-256 NGNFRS
+256 GKFRV
-262 VRSESGVGFFRQEF
+262 VRSESGVGFFRQKF
-276 DFKKFPFDKQKLIIS
+276 DFKRFPFDKQKLIIN
-291 IISGIRSASDQNLIK
+291 ITSGTRSTSDTSLNK
-306 FADTAAVTFI
+306 TAKDTMAVTFI

-351 NENFYDKDLKKN
+351 DENYYDKDLKKN
-363 ITHNE
+363 IRHNE
-368 NTINLEINIV
+368 NTINLEINIE
-378 REYKHYVYK
+378 REYKHYIYK

-446 YILLSYIFCC
+446 YILLSYVFCC

-481 KIRIFGGLIY
+481 KIRTFGGLIY
-491 LVSTMQIFYS
+491 LVLTMQIFYS

>member
-19 TPNVVANECEGSPWS
+19 SSNSIANECEGSPWS
-34 KTILENNLKNT
+34 KTILEY
-45 KDNIPQKFPFLEER
+45 KDNHDEFPFLEER
-59 NDTGIFLDFK
+59 NDAGIFFDFE
-69 WDEDLKKIVI
+69 WDKDLKKIIVRRD
-79 KRNKD
+79 KN

-96 IEIKQGSIIKSIE
+96 LDIEQGSIIKSVE
-109 GNDLSNLSDDQLNA
+109 GNDLSKLSDDKIKSIFL
-123 ILFQNLN
+123 QNLN
-130 SGSLQLELK
+130 FGSVKLELK
-139 NGKKINVAAK
+139 NGKKITVEAK

-178 SFESFFE
+178 SFDSFFE

-192 DTLIKNNF
+192 NILIKNNF
-200 DYDEGNEEAV
+200 DYDESNEEAL
-210 CESVLEQIN
+210 CEAVSEWITL
-219 FPIKALEYNEFK
+219 PIKAIEYNEFK

-243 TKLKDSIINFVYD
+243 TKLKDSVLDFSFNE
-256 NGNFRS
+256 GKFRV

-291 IISGIRSASDQNLIK
+291 VNSSIRSSSDKNLIK

-322 FLGLSNFKE
+322 FLSLNKFKE

-351 NENFYDKDLKKN
+351 DENFNDKDLKKN

-368 NTINLEINIV
+368 NTINLEINIE
-378 REYKHYVYK
+378 RQYKHYIYK

-481 KIRIFGGLIY
+481 KIRTFGGLIY
-491 LVSTMQIFYS
+491 LVLTMQIFYS

>member
-11 SLIILNFY
+11 SLIILNLY
-19 TPNVVANECEGSPWS
+19 SSNSIANECEGSPWS
-34 KTILENNLKNT
+34 KTILEY
-45 KDNIPQKFPFLEER
+45 KDNHDEFPFLEER
-59 NDTGIFLDFK
+59 NDAGIFFDFE
-69 WDEDLKKIVI
+69 WDKDLKKIIVRRD
-79 KRNKD
+79 KN

-96 IEIKQGSIIKSIE
+96 LDIEQGSIIKSVE
-109 GNDLSNLSDDQLNA
+109 GNDLSKLSDDKIKSIFL
-123 ILFQNLN
+123 QNLN
-130 SGSLQLELK
+130 FGSVKLELK
-139 NGKKINVAAK
+139 SGKKITVEAK

-155 FKLVNFQL
+155 FKLVDFQL

-178 SFESFFE
+178 SFDSFFE

-192 DTLIKNNF
+192 NILIKNNF
-200 DYDEGNEEAV
+200 DYDESNEEAL
-210 CESVLEQIN
+210 CEAVSEWITL
-219 FPIKALEYNEFK
+219 PIKAIEYNEFK

-243 TKLKDSIINFVYD
+243 TKLKDSVLDFSFNE
-256 NGNFRS
+256 GKFRV

-291 IISGIRSASDQNLIK
+291 VNSSIRSSSDKNLIK

-322 FLGLSNFKE
+322 FLSLNKFKE

-351 NENFYDKDLKKN
+351 DENFNDKDLKKN

-368 NTINLEINIV
+368 NTINLEINIE
-378 REYKHYVYK
+378 RQYKHYIYK

-481 KIRIFGGLIY
+481 KIRTFGGLIY
-491 LVSTMQIFYS
+491 LVLTMQIFYS

>member
-11 SLIILNFY
+11 SLIVLNFY
-19 TPNVVANECEGSPWS
+19 SSNSIANECEGSPWS
-34 KTILENNLKNT
+34 KTILDN
-45 KDNIPQKFPFLEER
+45 KDNHYEFPFLEER
-59 NDTGIFLDFK
+59 NDAGIFFDFK
-69 WDEDLKKIVI
+69 WDKDLKKIIV
-79 KRNKD
+79 RRDKD

-96 IEIKQGSIIKSIE
+96 LDIEQGSIIKSVE
-109 GNDLSNLSDDQLNA
+109 GNDLSTLSDDKLKA
-123 ILFQNLN
+123 IFLQNLN
-130 SGSLQLELK
+130 FGTLKLELK
-139 NGKKINVAAK
+139 NGKKITVEAK

-178 SFESFFE
+178 SFDSFFE

-192 DTLIKNNF
+192 NTLIKNNF
-200 DYDEGNEEAV
+200 DYDENNKEALCEAV
-210 CESVLEQIN
+210 SEWIAL
-219 FPIKALEYNEFK
+219 PIKAIEYNEFK

-243 TKLKDSIINFVYD
+243 TKLKDSVIDFSFND
-256 NGNFRS
+256 GKFRV

-276 DFKKFPFDKQKLIIS
+276 DFKKFPFDKQKLIIN
-291 IISGIRSASDQNLIK
+291 ITSGTRSTSDTSLNK
-306 FADTAAVTFI
+306 TAKDTMAVTFI

-351 NENFYDKDLKKN
+351 DENYYDKDLKKN

-368 NTINLEINIV
+368 NTINLEINIE
-378 REYKHYVYK
+378 REYKHYIYK

-446 YILLSYIFCC
+446 YILLSYVFCC

-481 KIRIFGGLIY
+481 KIRTFGGLIY
-491 LVSTMQIFYS
+491 LVLTMQIFYS

>member
-11 SLIILNFY
+11 SLIVLNFY
-19 TPNVVANECEGSPWS
+19 SSNSIANECEGSPWS
-34 KTILENNLKNT
+34 KTILEY
-45 KDNIPQKFPFLEER
+45 KDNHDEFPFLEER
-59 NDTGIFLDFK
+59 NDAGIFFDFE
-69 WDEDLKKIVI
+69 WDKDLKKIIVRRD
-79 KRNKD
+79 KN

-96 IEIKQGSIIKSIE
+96 LDIEQGSIIKSVE
-109 GNDLSNLSDDQLNA
+109 GNDLSKLSDDKIKSIFL
-123 ILFQNLN
+123 QNLN
-130 SGSLQLELK
+130 FGSLKLELK
-139 NGKKINVAAK
+139 NGKKITVEAK

-155 FKLVNFQL
+155 FKLVDFQL

-178 SFESFFE
+178 SFDSFFE

-192 DTLIKNNF
+192 NTLIKNNF
-200 DYDEGNEEAV
+200 DYDESNEEAL
-210 CESVLEQIN
+210 CEAVSEWITL
-219 FPIKALEYNEFK
+219 PIKAIEYNEFK

-243 TKLKDSIINFVYD
+243 TKLKDSVLDFSFNE
-256 NGNFRS
+256 GKFRV

-291 IISGIRSASDQNLIK
+291 VKSGIRSSSDKNLIK

-322 FLGLSNFKE
+322 FSSLNKFKD

-351 NENFYDKDLKKN
+351 DENYYDKDLKKN

-368 NTINLEINIV
+368 NTINLEINIE
-378 REYKHYVYK
+378 REYKHYIYK

-446 YILLSYIFCC
+446 YILLSYVFCC

-481 KIRIFGGLIY
+481 KIRTFGGLIY
-491 LVSTMQIFYS
+491 LVLTMQIFYS

>member
-11 SLIILNFY
+11 SLIILSFY
-19 TPNVVANECEGSPWS
+19 SSNSIANECEGSPWS
-34 KTILENNLKNT
+34 KTLFEYK
-45 KDNIPQKFPFLEER
+45 KKHYEFPFLQER
-59 NDTGIFLDFK
+59 NDTGIFLEFK
-69 WDEDLKKIVI
+69 WDKDLQKITI
-79 KRNKD
+79 KRDKN

-96 IEIKQGSIIKSIE
+96 EEIKQGSVLKSYAE
-109 GNDLSNLSDDQLNA
+109 ADLSKLNDSELNDLFRAEFEAGSNYES
-123 ILFQNLN
+123 II
-130 SGSLQLELK
+130 ELK
-139 NGKKINVAAK
+139 NGKKIQIKSAI
-149 PYKLND
+149 YKLNE
-155 FKLVNFQL
+155 FKLTTFKL

-178 SFESFFE
+178 SFNSYFE

-192 DTLIKNNF
+192 NTLIQNDF
-200 DYDEGNEEAV
+200 DYQENNSEAV
-210 CESVLEQIN
+210 CESVKEWVN
-219 FPIKALEYNEFK
+219 FPINALEYNEFK

-243 TKLKDSIINFVYD
+243 TKLKDSVVDFTFD
-256 NGNFRS
+256 KGNFRV

-291 IISGIRSASDQNLIK
+291 ITSGTRSTSDASLNK
-306 FADTAAVTFI
+306 TSDTSAVTFI

-322 FLGLSNFKE
+322 YIELGNFKE

-351 NENFYDKDLKKN
+351 DENYYDKDLKKN

-368 NTINLEINIV
+368 NTINLEINIE
-378 REYKHYVYK
+378 REYKHYIYK

-446 YILLSYIFCC
+446 YILLSYVFCC

-481 KIRIFGGLIY
+481 KIRTFGGLIY
-491 LVSTMQIFYS
+491 LVLTMQIFYS